1 MLFLQQVRSMAW
13 WILCLQ
19 ILEAEAETDST
30 ATTKMISS
38 NKSEWGKNK
47 DTSENV
53 LKYEDAQPE
62 RILFCVENSLA
73 YIRSQSCIM
82 I

>member
-1 MLFLQQVRSMAW
+1 MEWTDS
-13 WILCLQ
+13 LQ
-19 ILEAEAETDST
+19 ILEFIPETDSA

-38 NKSEWGKNK
+38 NKTEWGKNK